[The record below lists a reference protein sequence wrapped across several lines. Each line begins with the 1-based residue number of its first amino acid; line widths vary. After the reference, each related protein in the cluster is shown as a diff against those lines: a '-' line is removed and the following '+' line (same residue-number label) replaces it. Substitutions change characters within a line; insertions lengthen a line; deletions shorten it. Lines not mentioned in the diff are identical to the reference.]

1 MCVPCQKRLKL
12 RLACG
17 AAKLCHNRDSAIESS
32 HPPTITTGRCTE
44 PHRDMMHAAP
54 AKCTGLIPR
63 YCSPH
68 VCTRLHPSALSLPP
82 EQRNRHILCPAQLHA
97 SWSDGCNKSRGQSL
111 LYKSDTT
118 PQPSAQL
125 LVRIRSAAGNSAAL
139 HQLRQTQQQQQR
151 HRSEDIIPS
160 WLWS

>member
-12 RLACG
+12 RLSCG
-17 AAKLCHNRDSAIESS
+17 AGKLCHNQDSAIESS
-32 HPPTITTGRCTE
+32 HPNDYHGPE
-44 PHRDMMHAAP
+44 PHRDMMHACAP
-54 AKCTGLIPR
+54 AKCTRVSYRDTAAL
-63 YCSPH
+63 
-68 VCTRLHPSALSLPP
+68 TLARLHPSALSLPP
-82 EQRNRHILCPAQLHA
+82 EQRNRHILCPAQPHA
-97 SWSDGCNKSRGQSL
+97 SWSDGCNKSRGQSQ

-151 HRSEDIIPS
+151 HRSEDSISS